1 MASRRCLSFSRLLG
15 TIAREWISA
24 TLTEGIHSH
33 LAIRSATKHPAASN
47 TSRIAT
53 KHTCTH
59 NNAAARD
66 CSSMHLTAQQ
76 PHREPSSRL
85 RRTAQHR
92 KPTRKHFFA
101 QPSKHRRAQ
110 STWWHFARCSE
121 SGEFSSGLFISGQC
135 KLQTNP
141 LKLDTAA
148 IQEHQADQ
156 VVCSA
161 LSLYSLRWSYVC

>member
-1 MASRRCLSFSRLLG
+1 MLG
-15 TIAREWISA
+15 TAS
-24 TLTEGIHSH
+24 EGIHSH
-33 LAIRSATKHPAASN
+33 LYPGRGNSLRFATKHPAASN
-47 TSRIAT
+47 ISRIAT
-53 KHTCTH
+53 EHTQ